1 MSNKSRGKR
10 LKMER
15 EWTRQQ
21 KVKDAEREV
30 IRQQK
35 LKALKAAVS
44 KAPEEL

>member
-1 MSNKSRGKR
+1 
-10 LKMER
+10 MER